1 MARIKTASGRLV
13 DRWTQSTVYYLFVP
27 IMQRFEI
34 KVTRK
39 YVTRIIRELVA
50 ELGKT
55 REQLG
60 IIASPRAVM
69 YFNGVWTA
77 VSFDA
82 IKTLATKG
90 TDIIFVEKLDIVE
103 VFSEYAD
110 KYGIALVNSQGHLTE
125 YGKDLVKE
133 TKETG
138 GHVAIFTDYDA
149 SGIKIVKDIPTE
161 IPRLGV
167 DQGMLDYFG
176 LDKNDD
182 NIRLLSP
189 PPENQIG
196 PIRDVVKE
204 AKEPNGDKR
213 FENVDLEFLERYKVE
228 IDAVLAAVGS
238 ERLWQYLMDKIEKL
252 FPRRDYTKAIST
264 LTDLSSHY
272 PEAIRNFETYISSF
286 AQDLITNERLK
297 IGAELKDVKGFID
310 VEEKKI
316 EIDKRLGKPIESN
329 EHLKDI
335 AFKIEEMV
343 KEEGYDINKFKT
355 NKDLDGG
362 DPEDK
367 DDPLDDRD

>member
-1 MARIKTASGRLV
+1 MARIKTATGTLV
-13 DRWTQSTVYYLFVP
+13 DKWTQSTVYYLFVP

-34 KVTRK
+34 KVTRR
-39 YVTRIIRELVA
+39 YVTRIIRELAA

-138 GHVAIFTDYDA
+138 GHVVIFTDYDA

-167 DQGMLDYFG
+167 DQEMLDSFG

-182 NIRLLSP
+182 SIRLLSP

-196 PIRDVVKE
+196 SIRNVVKE
-204 AKEPNGDKR
+204 AKEPHGDKR
-213 FENVDLEFLERYKVE
+213 FENVDLEFLEQYKVE
-228 IDAVLAAVGS
+228 IDAVLAVVGS

-252 FPRRDYTKAIST
+252 FPRRDYTKAIATAIS
-264 LTDLSSHY
+264 LSSHY

-286 AQDLITNERLK
+286 AQDLITNEQLK

-310 VEEKKI
+310 VQEKKI
-316 EIDKRLGKPIESN
+316 EIDKRLGKPIENN

-335 AFKIEEMV
+335 ALKIEEMV
-343 KEEGYDINKFKT
+343 KKAGYDINKFKAEKEDENT
-355 NKDLDGG
+355 EDGEEE
-362 DPEDK
+362 ED
-367 DDPLDDRD
+367 DD